1 MNLYQLRYFSLLAKT
16 GHFRKT
22 AEQLCIAQPSLSHSI
37 SLLEQELGGTL
48 FEKQGRRSVLTP
60 KGSQFLKYVEKSL
73 DVLDEEILN
82 MRHIA
87 MGAGVIELGFL
98 RTLGVGFLPEMAHR
112 FLEEQKE
119 KTIQFKFLQDFP
131 NLLTGCIFIFL
142 TGHKPR
148 HQVLLYR
155 HVRKQCIILK

>member
-1 MNLYQLRYFSLLAKT
+1 M
-16 GHFRKT
+16 
-22 AEQLCIAQPSLSHSI
+22 
-37 SLLEQELGGTL
+37 
-48 FEKQGRRSVLTP
+48 
-60 KGSQFLKYVEKSL
+60 KYVEKSL

-119 KTIQFKFLQDFP
+119 KTIQFKFHTGITASLLEGLKDEKYDIVFVQNARM
-131 NLLTGCIFIFL
+131 NLISILFL
-142 TGHKPR
+142 FLNKI
-148 HQVLLYR
+148 LL
-155 HVRKQCIILK
+155 

>member
-22 AEQLCIAQPSLSHSI
+22 AEQLCITQPSLSHSI

-73 DVLDEEILN
+73 DVLDEGILN

-112 FLEEQKE
+112 FLEEQKR
-119 KTIQFKFLQDFP
+119 KDHSVQIS
-131 NLLTGCIFIFL
+131 
-142 TGHKPR
+142 HR
-148 HQVLLYR
+148 HYCFFAR
-155 HVRKQCIILK
+155 RS

>member
-22 AEQLCIAQPSLSHSI
+22 AEQLCITQPSLSHSI

-73 DVLDEEILN
+73 DVLDEGILN
-82 MRHIA
+82 GRRSH
-87 MGAGVIELGFL
+87 
-98 RTLGVGFLPEMAHR
+98 
-112 FLEEQKE
+112 
-119 KTIQFKFLQDFP
+119 
-131 NLLTGCIFIFL
+131 
-142 TGHKPR
+142 
-148 HQVLLYR
+148 
-155 HVRKQCIILK
+155 

>member
-22 AEQLCIAQPSLSHSI
+22 AEQLCITQPSLSHSI

-73 DVLDEEILN
+73 DVLDEGILN

-98 RTLGVGFLPEMAHR
+98 RTLGVGFLLSLIHISEP
-112 FLEEQKE
+112 
-119 KTIQFKFLQDFP
+119 T
-131 NLLTGCIFIFL
+131 
-142 TGHKPR
+142 R
-148 HQVLLYR
+148 H
-155 HVRKQCIILK
+155 

>member
-22 AEQLCIAQPSLSHSI
+22 AEQLCITQPSLSHSI

-73 DVLDEEILN
+73 DVLDEGILN

-119 KTIQFKFLQDFP
+119 KTIQFKFHTGITASLLEGLKDEKYDIVFLRP
-131 NLLTGCIFIFL
+131 PVCEVLLTICF
-142 TGHKPR
+142 KK
-148 HQVLLYR
+148 YR
-155 HVRKQCIILK
+155 